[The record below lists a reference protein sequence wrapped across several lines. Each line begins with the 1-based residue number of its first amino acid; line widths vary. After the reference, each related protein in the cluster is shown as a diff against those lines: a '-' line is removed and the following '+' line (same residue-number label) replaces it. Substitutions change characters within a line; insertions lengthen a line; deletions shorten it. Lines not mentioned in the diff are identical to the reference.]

1 MRVADVHGW
10 KPRFRISYGA
20 LLLILVAIL
29 LLMPPL
35 VEAGYGLLVVSTLF
49 PALFVIGLFSV
60 IEHRLLRL
68 AALPLTVLVIAG
80 DALVL
85 AFDYQLPLATRFV
98 DIAFLITVVVAILID
113 VMRSEQVTSDTILGG
128 ICVYLL
134 IAMFF
139 FMLYSSL
146 ELLTPGSFVGV
157 EGRVGDAVGGARPLG
172 RYPDLLYYS
181 LVTMTTLGF
190 GDITPVGALPRVLS
204 AAEAVIGQ
212 LFVAILIA
220 RLVALHISQRQPGA
234 RD

>member
-1 MRVADVHGW
+1 MSLADVSAW
-10 KPRFRISYGA
+10 KPRFRVSYGA

-29 LLMPPL
+29 LTMPPL

-49 PALFVIGLFSV
+49 PALFVVGLVSV
-60 IEHRLLRL
+60 IEHRVVRL
-68 AALPLTVLVIAG
+68 VALPLAVLVVTG

-85 AFDYQLPLATRFV
+85 AFDFQLPRAIRFI
-98 DIAFLITVVVAILID
+98 DIGFLIVVAGAILTHVLRAD
-113 VMRSEQVTSDTILGG
+113 RVTSDTILGA

-146 ELLTPGSFVGV
+146 ELMTPGSFIGV
-157 EGRVGDAVGGARPLG
+157 EGRVSDAVGGPRPLG

-204 AAEAVIGQ
+204 ATEAVIGQ

-220 RLVALHISQRQPGA
+220 RLVGLQISHAQREG
-234 RD
+234 RH